1 MKDKKIYKLVVRD
14 PVAKGF
20 QIERH
25 SSYCTWFISW
35 VREGIQAEKLHS
47 R

>member
-1 MKDKKIYKLVVRD
+1 MKDSKKYTLVVRD
-14 PVAKGF
+14 PVAKSF
-20 QIERH
+20 QIEWH